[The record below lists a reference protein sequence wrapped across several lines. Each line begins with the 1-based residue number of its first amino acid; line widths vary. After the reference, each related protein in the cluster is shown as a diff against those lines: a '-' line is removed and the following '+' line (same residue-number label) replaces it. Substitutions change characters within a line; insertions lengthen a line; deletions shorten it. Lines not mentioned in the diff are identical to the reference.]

1 MMRVT
6 LAGDELEG
14 FPPPEPA
21 ASVRLLLPTAD
32 GLVIPEWTGN
42 VFVLPDGRRATI
54 RTFTPRR
61 FDPDRLE
68 LDLDIVLHGSG
79 AASTWAEGARP
90 GDEVAI
96 SGPGRGYAIDPDAE
110 AFHLL
115 GDETAIPAISQL
127 LEHLPEVP
135 IRVDV
140 EVAEPDVRLAL
151 GRDVDERRHVLP
163 SGSAPGSTLVDAL
176 RDAELPA
183 GVRIWAAGEAAA
195 MQRLRRHCFEERGL
209 PRASATIRGYWKAGR
224 TG

>member
-140 EVAEPDVRLAL
+140 EVAEPDARLTL
-151 GRDVDERRHVLP
+151 ERDVDEHWHVLP
-163 SGSAPGSTLVDAL
+163 SGSAPGSTLVEAL
-176 RDAELPA
+176 RDTELPA

-209 PRASATIRGYWKAGR
+209 PRGSATIRGYWKAGR
-224 TG
+224 AG